1 MHVMRRGVRRY
12 QLSYCDSVR
21 SIQSVVSNACAA
33 GTTNTVG
40 DDASGSDTVCAAAS
54 SAYLSTLGIVLISV
68 SASIGLVACFGAAY
82 YYRDALRRRWKGS
95 RNKIERSDSDKRGDG
110 KDAGAV

>member
-1 MHVMRRGVRRY
+1 M
-12 QLSYCDSVR
+12 
-21 SIQSVVSNACAA
+21 
-33 GTTNTVG
+33 
-40 DDASGSDTVCAAAS
+40 
-54 SAYLSTLGIVLISV
+54 ISV